1 MLPSALDPMLVFLGV
16 NTSAT
21 KAVFLVDARLTGSG
35 EGKCR
40 DAGCAFL
47 ELGVGNVHG
56 FTDQD
61 GKRYVLRLDQIRKV
75 EVRAASSGRLP
86 LPSAEQDDQAADG
99 DDPKDPAAAGS
110 VVRRFMS
117 PLFGDQ
123 VEVEVQQ

>member
-75 EVRAASSGRLP
+75 EVRAASSGAP

-99 DDPKDPAAAGS
+99 DDQQDPAAAGS